1 MEFAVIVLAAALV
14 AAVAVLIVLVLR
26 LPRKG
31 ALNEQ
36 VGLLQKE
43 LADFK
48 NSQLASANKSLTDQ
62 SQFYKSSQAML
73 NQVHEKLGSLA
84 KASEQITALGKD
96 LVGLQDILKAPKL
109 RGGLGEYFLKDLL
122 GQILPEK
129 NFVMQYRFR
138 DGSAVDAAVK
148 LGDKLVPIDSKFPL
162 ESFQRMIQA
171 ETPQRREAEKKEFVK
186 SAKKRID
193 EIASKYIKVDENTF
207 DFAMMYVPAENVYYE
222 IIITDN
228 ASDKG
233 YEIAAYARE
242 RKVIPVS
249 PNSIYAY
256 LMTIILG
263 LKGFKIEQE
272 AKNIMAGLSKVQ
284 SSFAGFFSDFLLIGK
299 HLKNA
304 ESKFEETARKAER
317 FNDRVGQITGVKTEL
332 LELKD
337 D

>member
-1 MEFAVIVLAAALV
+1 MEITVVVLAAALA
-14 AAVAVLIVLVLR
+14 AAVVVLILLALR
-26 LPRKG
+26 LPRKEVF
-31 ALNEQ
+31 NEQ

-62 SQFYKSSQAML
+62 TQFYKSSQAML
-73 NQVHEKLGSLA
+73 SAVHEKLGSLA
-84 KASEQITALGKD
+84 KASEQITELGKD
-96 LVGLQDILKAPKL
+96 IVGLQDILRAPKL

-122 GQILPEK
+122 AQILPEK
-129 NFVMQYRFR
+129 NFTMQYRFR

-171 ETPQRREAEKKEFVK
+171 ESPQRREAEKKEFIK

-193 EIASKYIKVDENTF
+193 EIATKYIKVDENTF

-222 IIITDN
+222 TIITDN

-284 SSFAGFFSDFLLIGK
+284 ASFADFYADFLLIGK

-332 LELKD
+332 IESKD

>member
-14 AAVAVLIVLVLR
+14 AAIAVLIALVLR

-73 NQVHEKLGSLA
+73 NQVHERLGSLA
-84 KASEQITALGKD
+84 KASEQITELGKD
-96 LVGLQDILKAPKL
+96 LVGLQDILRAPKL

-186 SAKKRID
+186 SARKRID

-284 SSFAGFFSDFLLIGK
+284 SSFSDFFSDFLLVGK

-317 FNDRVGQITGVKTEL
+317 FNDRVGQITGVKTDL
-332 LELKD
+332 LESKD
-337 D
+337 G